1 MVAFRLAKNPMAQES
16 AFSRACAAAI
26 LCCVVFLQA
35 CGGGG
40 GGGPPPPAMPP
51 SPPAGDPTL
60 PDPQYRVSYLSP
72 FVEGCEGPPVSGTAY
87 TNAEVE
93 PFVAVNP
100 ANAANLIGVWQQDRW
115 SNGGAKGLLASS
127 SFDGGRT
134 WTTSMAAFSRCTGG
148 DAANG
153 GDYERATDP
162 WVAIGPDGIA
172 YQIAVSFNG
181 QTFVAGSSNA
191 VLVST
196 SQDGGRSWSSPITLI
211 RDGADNF
218 NDKESITADPTN
230 AGYAYA
236 VWDRLSAAGHG
247 PSYFSRT
254 TNGGAAW
261 ETPRQIYDPGTT
273 SQTLNNQVV
282 VLSDGTLVMFFTQ
295 FDDAGGGNATGSFGI
310 VRSTDKGMT
319 WSGRIVVTGVQPVGA
334 RDPEAGTFV
343 RDGSNVGAI
352 AAGPHNDLFVVWQ
365 DARFSGGVH
374 DDIAFTRSGDGG
386 ITWSAPTR
394 INRDP
399 TVTAF
404 EPSIA
409 VRSDGTIG
417 VTYYDFRSNTPDAAT
432 LPTDYWITRSSDG
445 VTWRESR
452 VAGPFDL
459 AIAPSSGGLFL
470 GDYQAL
476 IAIGE
481 LFVPFYAIT
490 NTADLGNRTDVFAS
504 LVTSAGAAASAQML
518 RAPEPAMRAQ
528 TAVPLPATP
537 ELARRL
543 TGSIARTMLRR
554 VPDWTPPWLD
564 RASADIP

>member
-1 MVAFRLAKNPMAQES
+1 
-16 AFSRACAAAI
+16 
-26 LCCVVFLQA
+26 
-35 CGGGG
+35 
-40 GGGPPPPAMPP
+40 
-51 SPPAGDPTL
+51 L

-72 FVEGCEGPPVSGTAY
+72 FVEGCEGTPVSGTAY

-115 SNGGAKGLLASS
+115 SNGGAKGLLGSS

-148 DAANG
+148 NSANG
-153 GDYERATDP
+153 GDYERVTDP

-172 YQIAVSFNG
+172 YQIAASFNG

-191 VLVST
+191 VLVSR

-236 VWDRLSAAGHG
+236 AWDRLSAAGHG

-261 ETPRQIYDPGTT
+261 EPPRQIYDPGAT

-295 FDDAGGGNATGSFGI
+295 FDDAGGGNVTASFGV
-310 VRSTDKGMT
+310 VRSTDKGVT
-319 WSGRIVVTGVQPVGA
+319 WSDRIVVTGVQPVGA

-399 TVTAF
+399 AVTAF

-417 VTYYDFRSNTPDAAT
+417 VTYYDFRSNTPDPAT
-432 LPTDYWITRSSDG
+432 LPTDYWITRSTDG

-490 NTADLGNRTDVFAS
+490 NTGDLGNRTDVFAS
-504 LVTSAGAAASAQML
+504 LASSAGAAASAQML

-528 TAVPLPATP
+528 AAMPLRATP